1 MLLSKPKFT
10 TTVFLLT
17 LINYFIAYLLSSR
30 EILMDYKNLALIFL
44 FTTIWV
50 WLSQKFKSQ
59 KAFIALYISS
69 CILGFVVP
77 YLSYLSEAIFLQRL
91 MKDFLFWYALP
102 LALITPITWINVDKN
117 KRLFSI
123 IASTIF
129 TITLIPVLSIV
140 VYYLIFGTQIST
152 DSILAILQTNKQES
166 IEFLSTYLSTLNIV
180 LFICFIII
188 ITLAFYKLHTI
199 IFSTKLCTPPLHK
212 RNFFIFLNIILAISC
227 VMFAEKSYFARSLDD
242 ALKRNA
248 KINNFSAHSKDRIQK
263 LHNDSSLK
271 FNAENGNFALVIGE
285 THARSNMSAYG
296 YQRNTTPWL
305 TSASKKG
312 DVLLLQNSFSNAGVT
327 TGSLEYALSA
337 MNQYN
342 DITYEKAITIT
353 EIAQASGFNVIWIRN
368 QIDDN
373 IAGIIG
379 HEAKQQ
385 YWLNQKHNDTWMR
398 QKNNMFDDKILQC
411 LETLPAQTSKTLF
424 VINLLGSHASYDCR
438 YPDSFN
444 KWNDKESLLN
454 AYDNSVLFN
463 DYVMSEIYKL
473 LFNKFNISG
482 MVYFADHGE
491 ELKLKFCHGNEYFY
505 ENYKKYPS
513 VKEIV
518 KIPVYFA
525 FSKKY
530 QQQHPEIIN
539 ALKANSDK
547 YFTNDMIYDT
557 MLGLMHIPEPYYNS
571 KYDISSNTYN
581 MPLSE
586 LRTLHG
592 KVKIEDCL

>member
-1 MLLSKPKFT
+1 ML
-10 TTVFLLT
+10 
-17 LINYFIAYLLSSR
+17 A
-30 EILMDYKNLALIFL
+30 
-44 FTTIWV
+44 
-50 WLSQKFKSQ
+50 QK
-59 KAFIALYISS
+59 
-69 CILGFVVP
+69 
-77 YLSYLSEAIFLQRL
+77 SYLA
-91 MKDFLFWYALP
+91 
-102 LALITPITWINVDKN
+102 
-117 KRLFSI
+117 
-123 IASTIF
+123 
-129 TITLIPVLSIV
+129 
-140 VYYLIFGTQIST
+140 
-152 DSILAILQTNKQES
+152 
-166 IEFLSTYLSTLNIV
+166 
-180 LFICFIII
+180 
-188 ITLAFYKLHTI
+188 
-199 IFSTKLCTPPLHK
+199 
-212 RNFFIFLNIILAISC
+212 
-227 VMFAEKSYFARSLDD
+227 KSVND
-242 ALKRNA
+242 ALKRNN
-248 KINNFSAHSKDRIQK
+248 KINNFSLYSKARIQK
-263 LHNDSSLK
+263 LHNDTSLK
-271 FNAENGNFALVIGE
+271 LVTENNNFALIIGE

-312 DVLLLQNSFSNAGVT
+312 DVLLLQNGFSNAGVT
-327 TGSLEYALSA
+327 TGSLEYAISA

-342 DITYEKAITIT
+342 NITYENAITIT
-353 EIAQASGFNVIWIRN
+353 EIAQASGFNVIWISN

-398 QKNNMFDDKILQC
+398 QKNSMFDDRILHC
-411 LETLPAQTSKTLF
+411 LENLPTQPSKTLF

-444 KWNDKESLLN
+444 KWNDKENLLN

-463 DYVMSEIYKL
+463 DYVMSGIYNL
-473 LFNKFNISG
+473 LFNKFNVSA
-482 MVYFADHGE
+482 MLYFADHGE

-525 FSKKY
+525 FSKEY
-530 QQQHPEIIN
+530 QQKHPEIIN
-539 ALKANSDK
+539 AVKANSTK

-557 MLGLMHIPEPYYNS
+557 MLGLMRIPEPYYNS
-571 KYDISSNTYN
+571 KYDISSNNYN